1 MKKVAIIFM
10 SILIAFN
17 LILPPDVAQAN
28 LATKP
33 LTIAA
38 KKAAKD
44 IVKDTAVEMANQIV
58 SEYLVKELLEGVST
72 DKGYSAVCMDGKK
85 DNLKDCAPDKR
96 AQIKTDLSQTDK
108 KNLEKKVESVLERK
122 TNTSSKWA
130 KFLDLFIPLFLVSG
144 AIEFI
149 SSALDGDI
157 LSFFDEVAQEAL
169 IDANLLK
176 PLVSGGSLPDSD
188 YVPKD
193 FRGIIKSAEI
203 RFKDTIRVDMD
214 VDFLAGGGLDF
225 SYSKWDSKL
234 EMNVPATRS
243 VWGSYT
249 FTVTFTPSW
258 IYNSDRTAVIPQVDV
273 LGSSPFGWLG
283 ENGMSYKVIWRGNV
297 INGADDAS
305 KNLAR
310 NISDS
315 YVKNLVNTHFISNDK
330 DVNSVVNTFLSGMSM
345 YKKFTVSAPDL
356 PTTPKPPAKV
366 DYGKQTATDKI
377 KDPDGKVKMKGI
389 NSFTFEYGD
398 KEVYPS
404 DQSTT
409 GWKDKVTNEDTQVEE
424 EEIVTEEVSD
434 ESGTEPGEDID
445 DIKDEI
451 AKLDKN
457 KVHHILQDK
466 HDWHKVAKNSKDW
479 DEIARIISKV
489 LKEGKEGP
497 YKSVHSKTLKIGENT
512 IEVTYAKL
520 KNGTI
525 KVSDAWVRKASEQK
539 VKNMMIKN
547 NLNSKNMFLLKG
559 EEIKMNNEFKNNILD
574 GDFKLAKDI
583 ANKMRLEDLESDLME
598 IAFET
603 DNIAT
608 YFFIVNMLNEE
619 ESAEIH
625 AIGASILSTA
635 FSQINGSYNLA
646 LNHMRKAMQ
655 LDPNNITYKEGMLLF
670 YNIPEQLIT
679 RTEAIELAGE
689 IIKINPENQHAKD
702 ILQ

>member
-1 MKKVAIIFM
+1 MKKVALIFM

-28 LATKP
+28 IVSKP
-33 LTIAA
+33 LAITA
-38 KKAAKD
+38 KKVAKD

-58 SEYLVKELLEGVST
+58 SEYLVKELLEGVNT

-85 DNLKDCAPDKR
+85 DNIKDCAPDKR
-96 AQIKTDLSQTDK
+96 AQVKTDLSQTDK

-122 TNTSSKWA
+122 TLTSTRWG
-130 KFLDLFIPLFLVSG
+130 KFLDFFIPIFLVSG

-157 LSFFDEVAQEAL
+157 LSFFDEIAQESL
-169 IDANLLK
+169 VESGLLK
-176 PLVSGGSLPDSD
+176 PLVGVNIEPQELVDFSSVVASTKLSYEKTSYYNQRIYITTVNKPGAVYDVTFLPRGLNEITSTIRSGGTFILDVDSQSHQLSSNPVAFTENVYLSSFTPGVGSFYSLPYTGIHQGGIYDDSKVAD
-188 YVPKD
+188 AAGHVWISNNVISRFVDAQGDVNKLLNLYVAY
-193 FRGIIKSAEI
+193 IKSATSI
-203 RFKDTIRVDMD
+203 S
-214 VDFLAGGGLDF
+214 F
-225 SYSKWDSKL
+225 S
-234 EMNVPATRS
+234 VPT
-243 VWGSYT
+243 Y
-249 FTVTFTPSW
+249 
-258 IYNSDRTAVIPQVDV
+258 
-273 LGSSPFGWLG
+273 
-283 ENGMSYKVIWRGNV
+283 
-297 INGADDAS
+297 
-305 KNLAR
+305 
-310 NISDS
+310 
-315 YVKNLVNTHFISNDK
+315 
-330 DVNSVVNTFLSGMSM
+330 
-345 YKKFTVSAPDL
+345 
-356 PTTPKPPAKV
+356 TPKPEEVKTN
-366 DYGKQTATDKI
+366 YGKQTATDKI
-377 KDPDGKVKMKGI
+377 KDADGKVKMKGM

-434 ESGTEPGEDID
+434 ESGTEQGEDID

-547 NLNSKNMFLLKG
+547 NLNSKNMLLLKG
-559 EEIKMNNEFKNNILD
+559 EEIKMNNELKNNILD
-574 GDFKLAKDI
+574 GVFKLAKDI

-608 YFFIVNMLNEE
+608 YFFIINMLNED

-625 AIGASILSTA
+625 AIGATILSTA
-635 FSQINGSYNLA
+635 FSHINGSYNLA